1 MEKIILNIWY
11 SNQILYRLVSYV
23 LIPISLL
30 YLLIF
35 YLIRIF
41 KTEYKVDIPIICIG
55 NINLGGTGKTSTLL
69 EIINHFKINNKNIC
83 VLLKGY
89 GGKKTI
95 FKKVSPDESA
105 VQVGDEAIL
114 YSNHVPTYI
123 STNRRLAVK
132 KILDDVNPDFILL
145 DDGFQD
151 KSLFKDKNI
160 LMVNGERG
168 FGNKLCLPAGPL
180 RELIKPALKRA
191 QFLIIVGN
199 DKTKIKSMYNDIEI
213 DTLTASIEPLYIDK
227 NKKYLAFSGI
237 GNNQSFFD
245 TLINS
250 NCNVPKTFEFADHHF
265 YTEGELNN
273 LKKIASENNLSLI
286 TTEKDFV
293 RIPKEKRKGIE
304 CLKVEIKL
312 PNIDE
317 FMHKLVN

>member
-11 SNQILYRLVSYV
+11 SNQIFYRLVSYV
-23 LIPISLL
+23 LVPISLL

-35 YLIRIF
+35 YLIRIL
-41 KTEYKVDIPIICIG
+41 KTEHKIDIPIICIG

-168 FGNKLCLPAGPL
+168 FGNGLCLPAGPL
-180 RELIKPALKRA
+180 RELIKPALKKA
-191 QFLIIVGN
+191 EFLIIVGN
-199 DKTKIKSMYNDIEI
+199 DKSNIKGMYKNLNI
-213 DTLTASIEPLYIDK
+213 DTLIQRLDSVSEINYTDK
-227 NKKYLAFSGI
+227 IKKPILLIHGTYDTQVPH
-237 GNNQSFFD
+237 NQSSVFYNK
-245 TLINS
+245 IKNS
-250 NCNVPKTFEFADHHF
+250 NDSVEYFE
-265 YTEGELNN
+265 
-273 LKKIASENNLSLI
+273 
-286 TTEKDFV
+286 
-293 RIPKEKRKGIE
+293 IPKATHYFDEQGNRFVMFREIE
-304 CLKVEIKL
+304 RFLAENL
-312 PNIDE
+312 N
-317 FMHKLVN
+317 